1 MLHVKDEWGD
11 VEADEVDFRKGLAP
25 DHEDAAEDQKV
36 VWEQWGGVVER
47 GYPETLVLTR
57 LKPKRTKERAPG
69 PGPMR
74 LKDWQPFLAKRLR
87 GRKIILH
94 TDGARAYQ
102 NKADGVI
109 HDNVVH
115 KNKKVTID
123 GNTVWLRPKHTN
135 IFKHKIPGISRHLL
149 VKGGTQVIDR
159 AWRHFRKFLESRTCR
174 VDSLAMR
181 TRVRSA
187 QWVYWNRGKDLW
199 LATGAML
206 SANAAA

>member
-57 LKPKRTKERAPG
+57 LKPKGTKERAPG

-115 KNKKVTID
+115 KKKESHDRWQHRLAQADAHQDFQAQDPWHIQTPTCEGWHP
-123 GNTVWLRPKHTN
+123 GN
-135 IFKHKIPGISRHLL
+135 
-149 VKGGTQVIDR
+149 
-159 AWRHFRKFLESRTCR
+159 
-174 VDSLAMR
+174 
-181 TRVRSA
+181 
-187 QWVYWNRGKDLW
+187 
-199 LATGAML
+199 
-206 SANAAA
+206 